1 MKQEIRKIIREALGM
16 DSETYITKVD
26 LHLYMNDTLGPD
38 DYFGDSTATVEWSL
52 FTDEKTYGFSIIKPR
67 IHKLTLNS
75 EVYRAAKDVFVEDKL
90 ENIEKVYDF
99 GSGIIDGNEF
109 EGFKLNIEKKENSN
123 SFYPTEVSINEDYK
137 SIDIEFQYP

>member
-1 MKQEIRKIIREALGM
+1 MKHEIRKIIREALSS
-16 DSETYITKVD
+16 DSETYVTKVN
-26 LHLYMNDTLGPD
+26 LHLYMKDVLGPN
-38 DYFGDSTATVEWSL
+38 DYFGDATATVEWSL
-52 FTDEKTYGFSIIKPR
+52 FTDEKTYGFSVLKPN

-75 EVYRAAKDVFVEDKL
+75 EVYRGTEDSWEDEL

-99 GSGIIDGNEF
+99 GSGIIDGDSF

-123 SFYPTEVSINEDYK
+123 SLYPTEVSINNDYK

>member
-1 MKQEIRKIIREALGM
+1 MKGEIRKIIREALDVG
-16 DSETYITKVD
+16 SEKYVTKVK
-26 LHLYMNDTLGPD
+26 LQLYMNDVLGSD

-52 FTDEKTYGFSIIKPR
+52 FTNEKTYGFSVIKPN

-75 EVYRAAKDVFVEDKL
+75 EVYRATEDVWEDKK

-99 GSGIIDGNEF
+99 GSGIIDGDEF
-109 EGFKLNIEKKENSN
+109 EGFKLNIEKKEGSN
-123 SFYPTEVSINEDYK
+123 SFYPTEVSINKEYK